1 MGEKVGL
8 GGGEKSGSG
17 DDNLVFRSAYQ
28 METSCFPTSVMAINY
43 QIWKLDC
50 WLGRGV
56 VRYIL
61 GGRTV
66 FYRQHLDQCDGEII
80 GPRPHE

>member
-1 MGEKVGL
+1 MGKKVGL
-8 GGGEKSGSG
+8 GGGEKSGLNN
-17 DDNLVFRSAYQ
+17 DRLVFRSAYQ
-28 METSCFPTSVMAINY
+28 MGTSCFPASVMVINY

-56 VRYIL
+56 VRYNL
-61 GGRTV
+61 GDRPV
-66 FYRQHLDQCDGEII
+66 FYRQHLDQGVGEVI